1 MEFNPK
7 VSLYQTKILLSLHI
21 ARNGNN
27 YLPVS
32 SFQGWEYKLDN
43 SGILHEE
50 NSWKSRMTA
59 FKRQVKDGGGGGSQ
73 NQTRDEL

>member
-7 VSLYQTKILLSLHI
+7 VSLYQTKILFSLHI

-27 YLPVS
+27 YLPVH

-50 NSWKSRMTA
+50 NS
-59 FKRQVKDGGGGGSQ
+59 
-73 NQTRDEL
+73 